1 MPLIF
6 NGVTIPENVANAFTF
21 NGVDITQVFF
31 NNASIWLQ
39 NLIPITTTGMFYTGS
54 VYPTYSNR
62 VTRINASGVLIG
74 SETNVG
80 TARHLSAGAGLGTTG
95 VFYGGLSALNKV
107 STIYNRVTRINAS
120 GVLIGSETNVGTAR
134 VGLAGAGLGTTGV
147 FYGGTTNPTM
157 YNRVTRINVSGVLI
171 GSETNVGTARYNSAG
186 VGLGTTGVFYAGY
199 TSAAYNRVTRI
210 NNSGVLI
217 GAETNVGTARHGL
230 AGAGL
235 GTTGVFYAGAPS
247 YNRVTRIN
255 NSGTLIGAE
264 TNVGTARYHLAGAGL
279 GTTGVFYGG
288 GGYLTYYNRVTRIN
302 NSGTLIGAET
312 NVGTARVYIAGT
324 GIGTTGVFYGGM
336 SAINKVTTIYNRVTR
351 INASGVLIGSE
362 TNVGTVRY
370 GLAGAGL

>member
-1 MPLIF
+1 MPFYF
-6 NGVTIPENVANAFTF
+6 NSVLIPENVANAFMF

-31 NNASIWLQ
+31 NNASVWLQ
-39 NLIPITTTGMFYTGS
+39 ILGATTGVFYSGATTA
-54 VYPTYSNR
+54 VTNI
-62 VTRINASGVLIG
+62 VTRINNSGTLIG

-80 TARHLSAGAGLGTTG
+80 TARISAAGAGLGTTG
-95 VFYGGLSALNKV
+95 VFYGGVNAN
-107 STIYNRVTRINAS
+107 TYYNRVTRINNS
-120 GVLIGSETNVGTAR
+120 GTLIGAETNVGTAR
-134 VGLAGAGLGTTGV
+134 A
-147 FYGGTTNPTM
+147 Y
-157 YNRVTRINVSGVLI
+157 
-171 GSETNVGTARYNSAG
+171 SAG

-210 NNSGVLI
+210 NNSGV
-217 GAETNVGTARHGL
+217 
-230 AGAGL
+230 
-235 GTTGVFYAGAPS
+235 
-247 YNRVTRIN
+247 
-255 NSGTLIGAE
+255 LIGAE